1 MLPAGGCG
9 PFEVLFLKAVLII
22 FVFQFHTAR
31 PANGFALARGGEIHP
46 PKMLCGSSAAL
57 ATIVV

>member
-22 FVFQFHTAR
+22 FVFQFHTAG
-31 PANGFALARGGEIHP
+31 PANVSAFAHGGEIQP
-46 PKMLCGSSAAL
+46 PEMLCGSSAAL